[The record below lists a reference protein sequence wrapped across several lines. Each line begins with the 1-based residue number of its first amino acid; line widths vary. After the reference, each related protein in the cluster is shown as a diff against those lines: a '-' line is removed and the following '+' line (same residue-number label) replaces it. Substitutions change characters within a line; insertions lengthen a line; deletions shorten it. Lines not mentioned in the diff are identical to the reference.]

1 MSATEVPIRTL
12 KNGQCFALHL
22 DSGSVITG
30 RLLERNAG
38 SARTTMG
45 HWSLEALVEPITEME
60 YQNKTEDTKMA
71 KKERKA
77 KAEPKERKVARYTVT
92 DKDCGS
98 LKDADNKSFAA
109 LVYKAIK
116 AKAGIDFAGIWSEI
130 SRSVSARTEG
140 DTPKAT
146 IRGILSTLGSKKL
159 IKAEGKRV
167 VVLSK
172 PRVAKAK
179 AEKPAKA
186 KVAAK
191 KAPKATPK
199 VSAKPRKAPK
209 AKPAKAPVV
218 QTQPELS
225 EPVQAAVEHIEQGM
239 EKLGQEEQATA

>member
-1 MSATEVPIRTL
+1 MSVTEVPIRTL

-45 HWSLEALVEPITEME
+45 HWSLEALVEPITETE

-77 KAEPKERKVARYTVT
+77 KAEPKVT
-92 DKDCGS
+92 TFAHTAKESKLLSDKE
-98 LKDADNKSFAA
+98 NKSQLA
-109 LVYKAIK
+109 VIY
-116 AKAGIDFAGIWSEI
+116 
-130 SRSVSARTEG
+130 RSVGENGPCEFESVWKDVR
-140 DTPKAT
+140 DTMHKAPN
-146 IRGILSTLGSKKL
+146 GSKLDKRETNVRTYL
-159 IKAEGKRV
+159 SRLVKSGLVKRV
-167 VVLSK
+167 V
-172 PRVAKAK
+172 AKGEEEAKLK
-179 AEKPAKA
+179 AEKPAKG

-191 KAPKATPK
+191 KAPKAA
-199 VSAKPRKAPK
+199 AKPRKAPK